1 MSRQGPQN
9 VEQWIRQL
17 NDENMPGFAATIT
30 DVTGAINSS
39 DTSAADVAQTI
50 LRDPSLTSRL
60 LKMANS
66 LYYNP
71 HKQEISTISRAVM
84 VMGFDQVRAVALSLV
99 LVDSLDDGH
108 QRNKLT
114 EEIAQ
119 SFHAAIQAQEFAR
132 KSKCKSPEKIFVA
145 TLLSRLGNMAFWAF
159 SSDKSTELLALLET
173 DDISEEQAEKTVLGY
188 SLGDLTS
195 GLSKAWSL
203 SDLLEESLNK
213 QSSGDN
219 PQLVNI
225 EIGKKLAQ
233 AAKKGWESAEAE
245 QAIKWVSKQLNL
257 KINQVKGLAH
267 ANAKQ
272 ARNVTKLYGI
282 TTASKRI
289 PLANMPLIETDSE
302 FKSVNLG
309 INSDLM
315 LAENSND
322 ASEQRGGIVEVL
334 HHEPDTHLQLTIL
347 SDISKAIEEKPSI
360 NIVLEMVLEGI
371 YRGIGMDRSLFAI
384 LSKDHKQL
392 TCKYALGAD
401 SIKLCRELSIDISQS
416 DNIFHQ
422 IVKSKKAMHIPADL
436 KQVNATLS
444 HDVVELLGSPP
455 YLIMPTIVRDKV
467 IGIYLADRN
476 ASMRPIKDSDFVSFQ
491 QFCQQANMGLTFLSM
506 QG

>member
-1 MSRQGPQN
+1 MVLQTKLSNGGIVNRQGPQN
-9 VEQWIRQL
+9 VEQWIHKL
-17 NDENMPGFAATIT
+17 NDEDMPGFASTIT

-66 LYYNP
+66 LHYNP
-71 HKQEISTISRAVM
+71 NRQEISTISRAVM

-108 QRNKLT
+108 QRDKLT
-114 EEIAQ
+114 DEIAL

-132 KSKCKSPEKIFVA
+132 KRKCKSPENIFVA

-159 SSDKSTELLALLET
+159 SDDKSIELLKLMNAGEMT
-173 DDISEEQAEKTVLGY
+173 EQQAEEKVLGFA
-188 SLGDLTS
+188 LRDLTC

-203 SDLLEESLNK
+203 SNLLDESLNNDV
-213 QSSGDN
+213 SDD
-219 PQLVNI
+219 PQLQTI
-225 EIGKKLAQ
+225 AIGKKLAEV
-233 AAKKGWESAEAE
+233 AINGWDGLEAE
-245 QAIKWVSKQLNL
+245 QTIQFIANQLDL
-257 KINQVKGLAH
+257 KVDRVKELAH
-267 ANAKQ
+267 SNAKQ
-272 ARNVTKLYGI
+272 AREVTKLYGI
-282 TTASKRI
+282 ATASRRI
-289 PLANMPLIETDSE
+289 PLANIGLIE
-302 FKSVNLG
+302 
-309 INSDLM
+309 
-315 LAENSND
+315 ND
-322 ASEQRGGIVEVL
+322 DEIESEQNAIDSDSSSALEII
-334 HHEPDTHLQLTIL
+334 HHEPDTNLQLTIL
-347 SDISKAIEEKPSI
+347 SDITKAIEEKPSI

-384 LSKDHKQL
+384 LSKDHKYI
-392 TCKYALGAD
+392 TCKYALGTD
-401 SIKLCRELSIDISQS
+401 SAKLCSELSIDISQS

-422 IVKSKKAMHIPADL
+422 IVKSKKAAHIPADL
-436 KQVNATLS
+436 KQLNATLS
-444 HDVVELLGSPP
+444 RGVLALLGPPP

-476 ASMRPIKDSDFVSFQ
+476 ASMRAIKDSDFVSFQ